1 MIYKVMIIKASGI
14 LCYSKTFYGDD
25 KIDDDFISGF
35 LTAILDISEKIGGG
49 EIRSLNFRNFN
60 INYSYDDEKL
70 CIFIII
76 ADINDPEEEL
86 KEKIGELKSEFMNQY
101 RESFIRWDGNI
112 SKFEKFDEFTEQNT
126 YLPPKILLIGED
138 GVGKTSILNL
148 FPGELLIELDDDMNE
163 IIQKSVKLS
172 NFKRIKKCILRE
184 LDIEDILNNPKGYT
198 QTLESA
204 NIICFVTN
212 SGASNL
218 SRTQNYFSLLEA
230 KANKANFYV
239 IANFQDM
246 QELSFDPEKIEELFG
261 IKTYGFSAILDN
273 AREEISSI
281 LFDMLSK
288 TILE

>member
-1 MIYKVMIIKASGI
+1 MIIKASGI

-86 KEKIGELKSEFMNQY
+86 KEKIGELKSEFMDQY

-172 NFKRIKKCILRE
+172 NFKRIKKCALRE
-184 LDIEDILNNPKGYT
+184 LNVEDILNNPKGYT

-218 SRTQNYFSLLEA
+218 SRTRNYFSLLES

-239 IANFQDM
+239 IANFQDL
-246 QELSFDPEKIEELFG
+246 QELSFNPEKIEELFG